1 MSPRFKAAATIALRE
16 APISRRAD
24 TSPSAPRDDTMRK
37 TLTALELAIGSVLLV
52 GFIAFAMQGVAGLM
66 QLVL

>member
-1 MSPRFKAAATIALRE
+1 
-16 APISRRAD
+16 
-24 TSPSAPRDDTMRK
+24 MRK